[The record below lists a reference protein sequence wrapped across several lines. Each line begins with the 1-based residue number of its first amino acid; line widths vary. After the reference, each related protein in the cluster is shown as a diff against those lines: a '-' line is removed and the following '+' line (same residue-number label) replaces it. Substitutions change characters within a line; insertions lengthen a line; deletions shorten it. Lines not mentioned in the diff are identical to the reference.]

1 MALDLKPMAASELAR
16 IVWNSDEPM
25 HRRLEAV
32 IALERQLD
40 RLMASFKQQQQQQK
54 GN

>member
-16 IVWNSDEPM
+16 IAWDLDEAV
-25 HRRLEAV
+25 HRRLEAAT
-32 IALERQLD
+32 ALERQVA
-40 RLMASFKQQQQQQK
+40 RLIANLKQQQK